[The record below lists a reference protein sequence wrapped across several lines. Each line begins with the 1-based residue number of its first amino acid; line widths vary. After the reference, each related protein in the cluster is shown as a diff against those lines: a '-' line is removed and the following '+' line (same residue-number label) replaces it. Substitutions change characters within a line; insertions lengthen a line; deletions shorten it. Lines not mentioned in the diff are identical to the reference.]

1 MANTSP
7 RVKTAFLHC
16 RFNPKIKALAQ
27 RAADREGV
35 SVAAIVE
42 KSLLFYLR
50 TKYSKAS
57 ATDAPKV

>member
-1 MANTSP
+1 MANTAP

-16 RFNPKIKALAQ
+16 RFNPKLKDKAQ
-27 RAADREGV
+27 RAADLEGV
-35 SVAAIVE
+35 SLSSIIE

-57 ATDAPKV
+57 ATDAPTV